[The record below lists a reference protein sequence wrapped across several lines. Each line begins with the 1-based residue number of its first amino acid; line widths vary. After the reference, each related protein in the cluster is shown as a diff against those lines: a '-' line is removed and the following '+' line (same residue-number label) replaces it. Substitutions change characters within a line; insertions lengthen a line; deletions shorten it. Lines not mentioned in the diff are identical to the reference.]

1 MAMFNK
7 YREVKSERE
16 LINLAKKNSKYF
28 EPIYKKYHE
37 QIFRFVYQR
46 LNNEDD
52 AADITSQ
59 VFLKALLN
67 LEKYEF
73 RGFPFSSW
81 LYRIALNE
89 VNQH

>member
-7 YREVKSERE
+7 YREVKSEKE
-16 LINLAKKNSKYF
+16 LINLAKNNSNYF
-28 EPIYKKYHE
+28 DPIYTKYHE

-46 LNNEDD
+46 LNNQDD

-67 LEKYEF
+67 
-73 RGFPFSSW
+73 
-81 LYRIALNE
+81 
-89 VNQH
+89 